1 LGNVDCLDALRQLRC
16 QTSAMTTPTPLL
28 TARPAR
34 RWRALHSQDW
44 IDDAGLFSV
53 RTEHALA
60 KIAYLGL
67 QQFDLAAQRRNHSL
81 LRSLTRTGL
90 GQRMLVL
97 PFSPLGALNSALMHA
112 TPVVGLVTQLNVLFV
127 RHPDCGRLT
136 RRAWRRRR
144 TGTSR

>member
-1 LGNVDCLDALRQLRC
+1 
-16 QTSAMTTPTPLL
+16 MTTPTPLL

-34 RWRALHSQDW
+34 RWRALHSHAW
-44 IDDAGLFSV
+44 IDDAGLLSV
-53 RTEHALA
+53 GTEHALA

-97 PFSPLGALNSALMHA
+97 PFSPLGALRGTFMHA
-112 TPVVGLVTQLNVLFV
+112 APVVGVVAQLNILSVSHADIRRFV
-127 RHPDCGRLT
+127 RWPWNCC
-136 RRAWRRRR
+136 R
-144 TGTSR
+144 TCSSR

>member
-1 LGNVDCLDALRQLRC
+1 
-16 QTSAMTTPTPLL
+16 MTTPTPLL

-34 RWRALHSQDW
+34 RWRALHSHAW
-44 IDDAGLFSV
+44 IDDAGLLSV
-53 RTEHALA
+53 GTEHALA

-97 PFSPLGALNSALMHA
+97 PFSPLGALSGTFMHA
-112 TPVVGLVTQLNVLFV
+112 APVVGVVAQLNILSVGHADIRRFV
-127 RHPDCGRLT
+127 RRPWSCCRNCS
-136 RRAWRRRR
+136 
-144 TGTSR
+144 SR